1 MTQSGVGRQGRDHG
15 AGVLSPPSHT
25 NAAPESHPA
34 APLTRPSLENVQ
46 RSYSDATVILL
57 TPKAFH
63 ELKNG
68 FKKTLICSDAM
79 KHMTTLSEFSRA
91 AN

>member
-1 MTQSGVGRQGRDHG
+1 MQGPAPRDDSVRRRPSGSRPR

-57 TPKAFH
+57 TPK
-63 ELKNG
+63 
-68 FKKTLICSDAM
+68 
-79 KHMTTLSEFSRA
+79 LST
-91 AN
+91 N

>member
-1 MTQSGVGRQGRDHG
+1 MGHKIAHFKEGSEELRSHAEGRARPPVMTQSGVGHQGRDHG

-57 TPKAFH
+57 TPK
-63 ELKNG
+63 
-68 FKKTLICSDAM
+68 
-79 KHMTTLSEFSRA
+79 LST
-91 AN
+91 N